1 MSVGIIS
8 NVISSYIHAYQ
19 ARLYY
24 MLDTLISILRPPPF
38 IVYEAP
44 HKPFLDI

>member
-24 MLDTLISILRPPPF
+24 MLDTLISILSPSSSMRLN
-38 IVYEAP
+38 IN
-44 HKPFLDI
+44 HS

>member
-8 NVISSYIHAYQ
+8 YTHAYQ

-24 MLDTLISILRPPPF
+24 MLDTLISIRSPL

-44 HKPFLDI
+44 HKPSLDI

>member
-24 MLDTLISILRPPPF
+24 MLDTLISILSPPF
-38 IVYEAP
+38 IVYEAQ